1 MLVISRRKGQRITI
15 GDDIELIVTELHR
28 SSVKVGIKA
37 PRGYAVLRGEI
48 RDSIEDA
55 NREAAASV
63 LDEGSLLDDELKTAA
78 VQVAVPRPSP
88 AAVFLEARQSA
99 GTTSRQK
106 KDAPGPEVIVR
117 RRPPAVPTTVEG
129 LNSEPVEIG

>member
-28 SSVKVGIKA
+28 SCVKVGIKA

-63 LDEGSLLDDELKTAA
+63 LDGDSLLDDELNATAL
-78 VQVAVPRPSP
+78 VPALKPS
-88 AAVFLEARQSA
+88 ASAVFLEARQA
-99 GTTSRQK
+99 GGASPRQK
-106 KDAPGPEVIVR
+106 KHAPAPEVIVR
-117 RRPPAVPTTVEG
+117 RRPVTTPAAAEG
-129 LNSEPVEIG
+129 LSNEPVEVG